1 MGQIT
6 ELQKPKRWPFVVA
19 DLDQYSINDVI
30 ISSLEN
36 RPRSCASIV
45 AAEEGRDLSEYRFTG
60 TTKYSNLDIFI
71 ESK

>member
-19 DLDQYSINDVI
+19 DLDQYSCINDVI

-36 RPRSCASIV
+36 RPRSCASNV
-45 AAEEGRDLSEYRFTG
+45 AAEEGRDLSEA
-60 TTKYSNLDIFI
+60 DIDSLEQQNI
-71 ESK
+71 LT